1 MKTTY
6 LRNLLLAVVCL
17 FAGMQAQ
24 AQYRASAEQYP
35 TADYKGAPLEFTLS
49 EVAATLGTDAA
60 TLGAAIADYVTADS
74 PTTHLFWSNDIEWT
88 EETTAANNGFW
99 MAADGTPVAY
109 GEASVWY
116 CSPDVDEEFTKL
128 TFNVGQMPNVM
139 KAGDKGE
146 TTITLKYNDKQ
157 ATFALALNV
166 IAKPEFNVPEPTLI
180 EAQLNIVGS
189 QDITIEQY
197 PRGDY
202 SSDVVKVKLGDAL
215 SLLGITDGALMGDNI
230 EKVLYTT
237 WYNSGDVEAGGG
249 MKKDSLTNSPTGE
262 GHGFW
267 YRAVQNANGEED
279 GEVAAAGWGDVD
291 KFYMNNFAYNAETD
305 TLTCA
310 LGQYPGVCK
319 ENETWFANVYL
330 IYGQKAYNIKYTLKL
345 LEKEQGSGLSNY
357 TKVGEESVVLNQ
369 EPLTDWASVQA
380 RPDVEAIAAALGCE
394 VSALGLV
401 ALDDKDNFGASTAN
415 NGGWWLSEVGTVVAY
430 ANGAFYIE
438 PATANDYSV
447 LNVGHKPNTRQVGDE
462 LKASLY
468 FTNGDKY
475 YQYNVT
481 LKITEPEMVEYNFES
496 VETRTFSIQAL
507 PTAQYTEVEFA
518 TVSLADIEAVIGTA
532 SPALY
537 GLAIDSVAAVK
548 GTYSNAWSCDPKP
561 GFWLNADGRVSV
573 WGDANSTVAVGFK
586 PATGVFY
593 HNQKPNAKA
602 VGDVF
607 TTQLFLVNEEN
618 NKMITFN
625 ITISYVESLEQKE
638 EVGTENIMLPV
649 DMGDGEE
656 VAIDLAKAAT
666 ALGVTV
672 DDLLSNNNY
681 YLRGLKK
688 DGTYGEGQNCENG
701 LSFALDGGYDGY
713 GDIYFFIEK
722 QGDATKLVIACNSEV
737 PEDFNVSGQFCFEVE
752 NKQYVYYV
760 KFLSKKG
767 YEDGIDFVSTDSR
780 LAGKIFDLSGRQMIG
795 GQLTKGL
802 YIQNGRKFIV
812 K

>member
-1 MKTTY
+1 MKTTF

-17 FAGMQAQ
+17 FAGTQAQ
-24 AQYRASAEQYP
+24 AQFSGSATQYP
-35 TADYKGAPLEFTLS
+35 TANYASTPIEFKLS
-49 EVAATLGTDAA
+49 EVAAKLGTDAA
-60 TLGAAIADYVTADS
+60 TLAGVLGTYIEAEQPEPLFFVPDANGNETSAPSADA
-74 PTTHLFWSNDIEWT
+74 
-88 EETTAANNGFW
+88 NGFW
-99 MAADGTPVAY
+99 MSATGQRLDYGDGCVFF
-109 GEASVWY
+109 ASPSVDAE
-116 CSPDVDEEFTKL
+116 SDVFA
-128 TFNVGQMPNVM
+128 FYVGQMPNVM
-139 KAGDKGE
+139 QAGDVA
-146 TTITLKYNDKQ
+146 TATIKLKYNSAE
-157 ATFALALNV
+157 ATFALTLNV
-166 IAKPEFNVPEPTLI
+166 VAKPEYEVPEPTLI
-180 EAQLNIVGS
+180 EKDLTIVGT
-189 QDITIEQY
+189 QEVEVEQY
-197 PRGDY
+197 PRGGYD
-202 SSDVVKVKLGDAL
+202 SDVVRVKLGDAPQ
-215 SLLGITDGALMGDNI
+215 LLGITDNGLLVDAID
-230 EKVLYTT
+230 KVLYTT
-237 WYNSGDVEAGGG
+237 WYNDGDVEDGGG
-249 MKKDSLTNSPTGE
+249 MKRDSLTNTPTGE

-279 GEVAAAGWGDVD
+279 GEVAAARYGNED

-305 TLTCA
+305 SLTCA

-345 LEKEQGSGLSNY
+345 MEKEQGSGLSNY

-415 NGGWWLSEVGTVVAY
+415 NGGFWLTEVGTVVAY
-430 ANGAFYIE
+430 ENGAFYIE

-462 LKASLY
+462 LSASLY
-468 FTNGDKY
+468 FVNSDKY

-507 PTAQYTEVEFA
+507 PTAEYTEVEFA
-518 TVSLADIEAVIGTA
+518 TVALTDIEAVIGTA

-638 EVGTENIMLPV
+638 EVGTENFMLPV
-649 DMGDGEE
+649 STNGN
-656 VAIDLAKAAT
+656 AIALDLTKAAQ

-672 DDLLSNNNY
+672 DDLLSPNNY

-688 DGTYGEGQNCENG
+688 DGTYGEAANCENG
-701 LSFALDGGYDGY
+701 LSFALDGGFDAY
-713 GDIYFFIEK
+713 GDIYFYIEK
-722 QGDATKLVIACNSEV
+722 SGEGTQLVITSNADIAD
-737 PEDFNVSGQFCFEVE
+737 DFSVSSQFCFEVE
-752 NKQYVYYV
+752 GKQYVYYM
-760 KFLSKKG
+760 KMLSEKG
-767 YEDGIDFVSTDSR
+767 YKDGIETVSTDGQQGGR
-780 LAGKIFDLSGRQMIG
+780 LFDLSGRQVLKA
-795 GQLTKGL
+795 QRGL
-802 YIQNGRKFIV
+802 YIQQGRKFVV